1 MNAYKG
7 KKKEEWDL
15 RCTST
20 LNRTVENKIC
30 AHTLHISVSP
40 SNASAPSSEWPKKN
54 LMLYINV
61 LESAELLFCHMM
73 AVQLL
78 DSQEKE
84 KKKNPPTGQ

>member
-1 MNAYKG
+1 
-7 KKKEEWDL
+7 
-15 RCTST
+15 
-20 LNRTVENKIC
+20 
-30 AHTLHISVSP
+30 
-40 SNASAPSSEWPKKN
+40 
-54 LMLYINV
+54 MLYINV